1 VTSPK
6 IDKKVQGET
15 SVQEQEP
22 STRETS
28 GSLGLVGDIGA
39 THARLR
45 LARQQQ
51 WASELVVLPTR
62 DFQSGAD
69 LLAQAYAELGSPD
82 LAASAL
88 AVAGPVSGDGTNVTV
103 INTGLAFDQ
112 MTATSVLGTSP
123 RFVNDFY
130 AQAASIPYLQDL
142 QQMGGDATA
151 IGVRAIL
158 GPGSGLGMASLVP
171 KRPMP
176 TGSDGWMVLPSE
188 GGHGDLAPG
197 SFLEAEL
204 WSVLAQEHGQVSWE
218 TALSGPGILHLYQ
231 AMSSIWGTS
240 PELQTS
246 EEVVA
251 QGLASD
257 PLCHQT
263 LETFTSL
270 LGGAAGNFALM
281 VGAQGG
287 VYLSGGIVPKLAS
300 MLPSSPLRRRFDE
313 RGDLS
318 GYAKAIPL
326 YAVLDEHPGMLGAR
340 ALLAP
345 SDD

>member
-1 VTSPK
+1 M
-6 IDKKVQGET
+6 
-15 SVQEQEP
+15 QEQEP

-112 MTATSVLGTSP
+112 TTATSVLGTSP

-130 AQAASIPYLQDL
+130 AQAASIHYLKDL

-171 KRPMP
+171 K
-176 TGSDGWMVLPSE
+176 
-188 GGHGDLAPG
+188 
-197 SFLEAEL
+197 
-204 WSVLAQEHGQVSWE
+204 
-218 TALSGPGILHLYQ
+218 
-231 AMSSIWGTS
+231 
-240 PELQTS
+240 
-246 EEVVA
+246 
-251 QGLASD
+251 
-257 PLCHQT
+257 PLVP
-263 LETFTSL
+263 
-270 LGGAAGNFALM
+270 AG
-281 VGAQGG
+281 
-287 VYLSGGIVPKLAS
+287 
-300 MLPSSPLRRRFDE
+300 
-313 RGDLS
+313 
-318 GYAKAIPL
+318 
-326 YAVLDEHPGMLGAR
+326 
-340 ALLAP
+340 
-345 SDD
+345 

>member
-1 VTSPK
+1 M
-6 IDKKVQGET
+6 
-15 SVQEQEP
+15 QEQEP

-112 MTATSVLGTSP
+112 MTATSVLGASP

-151 IGVRAIL
+151 TGVRAIL

-171 KRPMP
+171 KPLVP
-176 TGSDGWMVLPSE
+176 AGSDGWMVLPSE

-345 SDD
+345 SDG